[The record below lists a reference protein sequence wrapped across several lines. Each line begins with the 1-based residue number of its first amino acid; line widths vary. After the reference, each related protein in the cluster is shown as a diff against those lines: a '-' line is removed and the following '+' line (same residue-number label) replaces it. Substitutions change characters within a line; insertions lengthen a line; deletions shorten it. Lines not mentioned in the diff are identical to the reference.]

1 MTIKIKL
8 LLIDILF
15 VVSLIIIQVLM
26 VPEML
31 SAFFSLPWLKMFLTT
46 MLIFIWLILYNA
58 ISLYIFL
65 ASLKKVKNYI
75 KKIGQG
81 DLSLTIAA
89 DQPKNELNDLLEA
102 INKMRLN
109 LASNIKSLDEYKE
122 LENRKSEFVLIS
134 SHQLRTPLTSVR
146 WGLEALN
153 KNSNSLNQE
162 QKQALLIA
170 TAASQ
175 QASLLVNQLLAT
187 AENQTTNS
195 SAGKKEFI
203 NITQLTNNIISQLNY
218 LSQSKGIKIL
228 FSAGGQIPE
237 INFEP
242 LKIKSIIQNLLENA
256 IHYSDNGSV
265 VTVNLSASKE
275 KIKFAVANT
284 GLMISDKDKIKIFT
298 KFYRGRDAV
307 KQRPSGS
314 GLGLF
319 LVNSLVQAA
328 GGKVWFKNG
337 PKDNQTTFYFT
348 LPLSAEAKVNKFLKS
363 F

>member
-203 NITQLTNNIISQLNY
+203 NIRRLAQ
-218 LSQSKGIKIL
+218 
-228 FSAGGQIPE
+228 
-237 INFEP
+237 
-242 LKIKSIIQNLLENA
+242 
-256 IHYSDNGSV
+256 
-265 VTVNLSASKE
+265 
-275 KIKFAVANT
+275 
-284 GLMISDKDKIKIFT
+284 
-298 KFYRGRDAV
+298 
-307 KQRPSGS
+307 
-314 GLGLF
+314 
-319 LVNSLVQAA
+319 
-328 GGKVWFKNG
+328 
-337 PKDNQTTFYFT
+337 
-348 LPLSAEAKVNKFLKS
+348 
-363 F
+363 